1 MVRYFI
7 EKALILA
14 GCVYFIYAVGSY
26 QLLAN
31 APELAAA
38 SLVLGT
44 GIIGL
49 LTLNDIYIAISSYIK
64 SKK

>member
-7 EKALILA
+7 EKALILT
-14 GCVYFIYAVGSY
+14 GCAYFIYAVGNY

-38 SLVLGT
+38 SLVLGA
-44 GIIGL
+44 GFISL
-49 LTLNDIYIAISSYIK
+49 LTLWDVYSMIWEYFK

>member
-7 EKALILA
+7 EKALILT
-14 GCVYFIYAVGSY
+14 GCAYFIYAIGSY

-38 SLVLGT
+38 SLVLGA
-44 GIIGL
+44 GFISL
-49 LTLNDIYIAISSYIK
+49 LTLWDVYSMIREYFK